1 MEALKTQE
9 NEQNEI
15 PSAIV
20 FTDSAAAKV
29 AELIADEGN
38 PDLKLRVFVQG
49 GGCSG
54 FQYGFTF
61 DEIVNEDDT
70 SMVKN
75 GVTLLID
82 SMSYQYL
89 IGAEIDYKDDLEGAQ
104 FVIKNPN
111 ASTTCGCGSSFSV

>member
-1 MEALKTQE
+1 MNTIAEMPAP
-9 NEQNEI
+9 I
-15 PSAIV
+15 I
-20 FTDSAAAKV
+20 FTDSAAMKV
-29 AELIADEGN
+29 AQLIEEEGN

-70 SMVKN
+70 TMTKN
-75 GVTLLID
+75 GVQLLID

-89 IGAEIDYKDDLEGAQ
+89 VGAEIDYKDDLEGAQ
-104 FVIKNPN
+104 FVIKNPS
-111 ASTTCGCGSSFSV
+111 ATTTCGCGSSFSA